1 MISYSATPVAG
12 TAITFTDSIGVKK
25 MKIWCDTGTVTLKAL
40 PQDLV
45 ITDAVTEI
53 EFPKLGKSLPAC
65 ITPSSVQS
73 ATKLHI
79 LLEELD
85 GIPDT
90 RYFEIESLDED
101 GMPVYTETPE
111 ET

>member
-1 MISYSATPVAG
+1 MISYSVTPVAG
-12 TAITFTDSIGVKK
+12 TAITFTVPVGVKK
-25 MKIWCDTGTVTLKAL
+25 MQIWCDTGTVALKAL

-45 ITDAVTEI
+45 ITDAVREI
-53 EFPKLGKSLPAC
+53 EFPKLGKSFPAC
-65 ITPSSVQS
+65 ITLSSVQS

>member
-1 MISYSATPVAG
+1 MISYSVTPVPD
-12 TAITFTDSIGVKK
+12 TPITFIESIGVKK
-25 MKIWCDTGTVTLKAL
+25 MKICCDTGTVTLKAL
-40 PQDLV
+40 PDNLT
-45 ITDAVTEI
+45 ITDVAMSL

-65 ITPSSVQS
+65 ITPASVQS
-73 ATKLHI
+73 ATKLYI

-101 GMPVYTETPE
+101 GMPVYANTADET
-111 ET
+111 

>member
-1 MISYSATPVAG
+1 MISYNVTPVPD
-12 TAITFTDSIGVKK
+12 TPITFIDSIGVKK
-25 MKIWCDTGTVTLKAL
+25 MLIYCDTGAVTLKAL
-40 PQDLV
+40 PDNLV
-45 ITDAVTEI
+45 VSTAPLEL

-65 ITPSSVQS
+65 ITPISVQS
-73 ATKLHI
+73 ATQLQI

-101 GMPVYTETPE
+101 GMPVYANTADET
-111 ET
+111 

>member
-1 MISYSATPVAG
+1 MISYSVTPVPD
-12 TAITFTDSIGVKK
+12 TPITFIESIGVKK
-25 MKIWCDTGTVTLKAL
+25 MLIACDTGTVTLKAL
-40 PQDLV
+40 PDNLA
-45 ITDAVTEI
+45 ITNAPTVL

-65 ITPSSVQS
+65 ITPASVQS
-73 ATKLHI
+73 AGKLHI

-101 GMPVYTETPE
+101 GMPVYAEAPE
-111 ET
+111 EP

>member
-1 MISYSATPVAG
+1 MISYSVSPAADTP
-12 TAITFTDSIGVKK
+12 ITFIETIGVKK
-25 MKIWCDTGTVTLKAL
+25 MQIWCDTGTVTLKAL
-40 PQDLV
+40 PDNLV
-45 ITDAVTEI
+45 ITDAVMEL

-65 ITPSSVQS
+65 ITPASVQS

-101 GMPVYTETPE
+101 GMPVYTETLE